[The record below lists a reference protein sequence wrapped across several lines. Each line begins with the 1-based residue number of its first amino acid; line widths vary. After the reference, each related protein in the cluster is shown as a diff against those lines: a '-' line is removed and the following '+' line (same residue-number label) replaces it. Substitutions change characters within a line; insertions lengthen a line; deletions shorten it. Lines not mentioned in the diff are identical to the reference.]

1 MPSFSDNGKG
11 RKVMLGFV
19 VRRCAKELGHRPTPD
34 EFALWANNQRRD
46 GERYH
51 IFGDRPSRRR
61 PRRSCCAAL
70 DRLVTVRSPE
80 VILGQR
86 EAS

>member
-11 RKVMLGFV
+11 RKVMFGFV
-19 VRRCAKELGHRPTPD
+19 VRRCARELGHRPTPD

-51 IFGDRPSRRR
+51 IFGQAISAEAAKVML
-61 PRRSCCAAL
+61 RSP

-80 VILGQR
+80 VIVGQR